1 MLALEPRGAEARLNR
16 HLPPS
21 AIGCISPSPS
31 PQSPK
36 QASPHPKNS
45 PASQHS
51 PTQGGDSP
59 PASARSLSPIPF
71 TNPSSTPQP
80 SGTPQPSRLHSVGL
94 DAGTGL
100 LLEQLPGCCRS
111 CGRGGGWR
119 GLPCPRSHSRMSPRI
134 TVTRHRQGSATSR
147 QDRGRERRCG
157 KSIPSPTSPAPS
169 PSALPGP
176 KFRPFPGCGEKRRQ
190 DEGEEG
196 VSQLEQSLRGLLGE
210 QLPS

>member
-1 MLALEPRGAEARLNR
+1 MLASEPRGAEARLNR

-21 AIGCISPSPS
+21 AIGCISSSPS

-51 PTQGGDSP
+51 LTQGGGILPRRVPGAFPPAHVPISPAHRSP
-59 PASARSLSPIPF
+59 PAPLSHPGP
-71 TNPSSTPQP
+71 TL
-80 SGTPQPSRLHSVGL
+80 GGWMRG
-94 DAGTGL
+94 
-100 LLEQLPGCCRS
+100 PGCCWS
-111 CGRGGGWR
+111 CGKGGGWR
-119 GLPCPRSHSRMSPRI
+119 GLPCPRSHSRVSPRI

-169 PSALPGP
+169 RSSLPGP

-190 DEGEEG
+190 GEGEEG